1 MTAPPLYGLR
11 IASPCDADW
20 AAMPGTDRVR
30 NCADCALN
38 VYNLSEMTT
47 REARALIRQH
57 EGRLCVRLYR
67 RADGT
72 VLTRDCPEG
81 VPDAAT
87 ERRRGAVVALA
98 LATLFVGSIGM
109 TQAAWSLLGSV
120 TPHNGGTEVLMGDL
134 VAPDDIEFI
143 EMGEAMPM
151 DLDPMPHPAPLMG
164 RMSPPSTF

>member
-1 MTAPPLYGLR
+1 
-11 IASPCDADW
+11 
-20 AAMPGTDRVR
+20 MPGTDRVR

-38 VYNLSEMTT
+38 VYNLTEMTT

-81 VPDAAT
+81 VPSAAT

-98 LATLFVGSIGM
+98 LAALFAGSIGM
-109 TQAAWSLLGSV
+109 TQAAWSMLGAV
-120 TPHNGGTEVLMGDL
+120 TSSTYYSGGEYIMGDI
-134 VAPDDIEFI
+134 APPPDI
-143 EMGEAMPM
+143 EMGEMVPM
-151 DLDPMPHPAPLMG
+151 DSWDEAPQ
-164 RMSPPSTF
+164 SF

>member
-1 MTAPPLYGLR
+1 MTTPPLRGLH

-20 AAMPGTDRVR
+20 AAMPGTERVR

-38 VYNLSEMTT
+38 VYNLSELTA

-57 EGRLCVRLYR
+57 EGRLCLRLYR

-81 VPDAAT
+81 VPSAAT
-87 ERRRGAVVALA
+87 ERRRGALVAIALA
-98 LATLFVGSIGM
+98 ALFAGSVGM

-120 TPHNGGTEVLMGDL
+120 ASTTYYGGGEYVMGDI
-134 VAPDDIEFI
+134 APPDNF
-143 EMGEAMPM
+143 EMGEVIP
-151 DLDPMPHPAPLMG
+151 LDEWGEAPQ
-164 RMSPPSTF
+164 RF

>member
-1 MTAPPLYGLR
+1 MTTPPLRGLR

-20 AAMPGTDRVR
+20 ASMPGTDRVR
-30 NCADCALN
+30 ACADCALN

-81 VPDAAT
+81 IPDAAT
-87 ERRRGAVVALA
+87 ERRRGVMVALA
-98 LATLFVGSIGM
+98 LAALFAGSIGM
-109 TQAAWSLLGSV
+109 TQAAWSVLGSV
-120 TPHNGGTEVLMGDL
+120 SFPHDGGGEMLMGDL
-134 VAPDDIEFI
+134 MPPDDFEIGGMAPVEHWD
-143 EMGEAMPM
+143 
-151 DLDPMPHPAPLMG
+151 DLPL
-164 RMSPPSTF
+164 SF